1 MKKLLLLILCLLGL
15 LTIIPAQAEQMQ
27 LEIIP
32 LKHRMS
38 SDIVPI
44 LKPLVVE
51 GGSVSGMNNQ
61 LIVRTT
67 PQNMREIM
75 KTLKVLDR
83 ALRSLKISVRF
94 DTQGDHHAREHGVD
108 GHYDS
113 RNVHIETRNPGS
125 YSRNGQTVT
134 VGGKHGQ
141 NNSVIRYKNWSTNS
155 RTDDGN
161 VYFVRTVEGQPAW
174 IRTGESV
181 PIPER
186 TVVLHPY
193 GTDVYDS
200 VHYRDISSGFYV
212 VPHLNGDRVTL
223 MISPERSRV
232 DTAYAG
238 NVETQEAQMTITSH
252 LGQWI
257 DLGGVTEQYNEQSSE
272 GLYRTRRYGSE
283 QNRILVKVEEIR

>member
-1 MKKLLLLILCLLGL
+1 MNKVLLFIICLCALF
-15 LTIIPAQAEQMQ
+15 PVHAEQMQ
-27 LEIIP
+27 LEVIP
-32 LKHRMS
+32 LKHRLT

-44 LKPLVVE
+44 LQPLIAE

-94 DTQGDHHAREHGVD
+94 DTQSDHHAREHGVD

-113 RNVHIETRNPGS
+113 HNIHIETRNPGS

-141 NNSVIRYKNWSTNS
+141 IRYRDWSTQSQTGDN
-155 RTDDGN
+155 N
-161 VYFVRTVEGQPAW
+161 VYFVRTVEGQQAW

-181 PIPER
+181 AIPER

-200 VHYRDISSGFYV
+200 VNYRDISSGFYV
-212 VPHLNGDRVTL
+212 TPQLSGDRVTL
-223 MISPERSRV
+223 MISPERSRT
-232 DTAYAG
+232 DSAYAG
-238 NVETQEAQMTITSH
+238 NVKTQEAQMTITGQM
-252 LGQWI
+252 GQWI
-257 DLGGVTEQYNEQSSE
+257 DLGGVTEQYNEQTNKD
-272 GLYRTRRYGSE
+272 LYKTRHYGSE
-283 QNRILVKVEEIR
+283 QNHILVKVEEIL